1 MMPRKISVCLG
12 YWKNDDATVVVVAAD
27 GYFRTGDAAVGN
39 VSRGGLRERDGLSG
53 WIPGPSCKIKGFVVS

>member
-39 VSRGGLRERDGLSG
+39 VSRGGFAGKRWFKWMDSRSLLQN
-53 WIPGPSCKIKGFVVS
+53 